1 MGHHRAGLLPTQQPK
16 SPADRGALQGAE
28 KIMTSRLLS
37 AWGLPELKHCSL
49 PRTWGLPGHRD
60 RVPPP
65 TPGLLVKGSQAPPSI
80 PWGFSEHVV
89 MAPATADTE
98 TLASG
103 PSGQKPG
110 PRPSG
115 CRTQTRQQAQ
125 GQAGL

>member
-37 AWGLPELKHCSL
+37 DWGSPNSNTAAS
-49 PRTWGLPGHRD
+49 PPPGDCRGTGTAS
-60 RVPPP
+60 PPP

-80 PWGFSEHVV
+80 PWGFPEHVV

-98 TLASG
+98 TLVSG

-125 GQAGL
+125 GQAWL